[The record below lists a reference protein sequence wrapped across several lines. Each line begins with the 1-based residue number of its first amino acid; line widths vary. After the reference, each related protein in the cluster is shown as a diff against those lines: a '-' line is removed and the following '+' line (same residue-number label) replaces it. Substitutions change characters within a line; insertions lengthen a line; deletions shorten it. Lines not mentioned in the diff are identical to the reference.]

1 MFTQTWNK
9 YLPVIKI
16 LINRSAT
23 GKQTLGMNRTDFERA
38 AGGRKV
44 KYSFNFMLHNGRIQN
59 KTNLTPLARELAALL
74 YENELTKKLVRGQ
87 ELEFSMS
94 SDFHLNIKNL
104 TPPPVPAESEPA
116 DDEGIKPE

>member
-23 GKQTLGMNRTDFERA
+23 GKQTLGMNQTDFERA

-44 KYSFNFMLHNGRIQN
+44 KYSFNFTLNNGRVQN
-59 KTNLTPLARELAALL
+59 KTVLPPLARELAALL
-74 YENELTKKLVRGQ
+74 NENETTKKIIRTQ
-87 ELEFSMS
+87 ELEFSMNA
-94 SDFHLNIKNL
+94 DFQLTIKNI
-104 TPPPVPAESEPA
+104 TPPAEEPSETPQ
-116 DDEGIKPE
+116 ETPETTPE